1 MKAATRAKSIV
12 DEVISDL
19 GLPLTADVEV
29 DVMLV
34 VRPGRRLAWK
44 EWRSLAG
51 KLRRR
56 LMGTRL
62 RLGGFV
68 LLRSQLL
75 VALKPSRA

>member
-12 DEVISDL
+12 DEVIADL
-19 GLPLTADVEV
+19 GLPVTADVHV

-44 EWRSLAG
+44 EWRSIAG

-56 LMGTRL
+56 LLGTRL
-62 RLGGFV
+62 KLGGFM

-75 VALKPSRA
+75 VALKPARA